1 MRESQTV
8 LRGERCGQC
17 KCRDEYERD
26 ERRTAH
32 RRHDVRELRTKEKC
46 ALRLAC
52 PKLLENRA
60 ELVDLAAVRR
70 PIAGALRGDRAIV
83 MLLCL
88 GDQPRVGCRRGGRIT
103 SSRDRRAARRAA
115 AEEQVETLLE
125 RLSQCDTVLVRD
137 DYALEFRNRRTREPC

>member
-60 ELVDLAAVRR
+60 ELVDLAAVRG
-70 PIAGALRGDRAIV
+70 PVAGALCGDRAIV
-83 MLLCL
+83 VLLCL
-88 GDQPRVGCRRGGRIT
+88 CDQAGVESRRGACIASGGNRRPT
-103 SSRDRRAARRAA
+103 GRAAP
-115 AEEQVETLLE
+115 EEHVESFFESLAP
-125 RLSQCDTVLVRD
+125 CDTVFMCD
-137 DYALEFRNRRTREPC
+137 AT